1 MHMPQQTTY
10 LKACTCTEEYKFLY
24 VCPPT
29 TQKQRPDF
37 SGSFVMFTSYPFL
50 KTFQINQVTMNFPHV
65 QWQLI
70 IQSTLNYILS

>member
-1 MHMPQQTTY
+1 MYMLQKTTH

-37 SGSFVMFTSYPFL
+37 SGSFVIPIPQNL
-50 KTFQINQVTMNFPHV
+50 PDKPGNNE
-65 QWQLI
+65 
-70 IQSTLNYILS
+70 LSPCAIATDYSIYT

>member
-1 MHMPQQTTY
+1 MYMLQETTH

-37 SGSFVMFTSYPFL
+37 SGSFVFTSYPFL

-65 QWQLI
+65 QSQLI
-70 IQSTLNYILS
+70 IQFILNYILS

>member
-1 MHMPQQTTY
+1 MYRLQQTTH
-10 LKACTCTEEYKFLY
+10 LKACTCIEEYKFPY

-37 SGSFVMFTSYPFL
+37 FGSFVFTSYPFL

-70 IQSTLNYILS
+70 IQVILNYILS